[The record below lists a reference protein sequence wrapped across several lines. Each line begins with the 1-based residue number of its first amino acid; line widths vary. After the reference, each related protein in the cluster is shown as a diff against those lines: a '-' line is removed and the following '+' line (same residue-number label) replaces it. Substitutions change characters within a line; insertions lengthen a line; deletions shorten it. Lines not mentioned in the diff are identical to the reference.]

1 MLTVKIKIKIVTMYI
16 GIEGTDALKGER
28 ESTATIIAPFDLS
41 WMNHD
46 QALDEISLYY
56 LAGVA
61 ESLGDADDTDV
72 LFKRYAGVRSLCWYQ
87 DRKRTQMTFLQVMDY
102 DIAG

>member
-1 MLTVKIKIKIVTMYI
+1 MLSVKVKFKIVTMYI

-28 ESTATIIAPFDLS
+28 ESMATITAPFDLS
-41 WMNHD
+41 GMNHD
-46 QALDEISLYY
+46 QALNEISLYY

-72 LFKRYAGVRSLCWYQ
+72 IFKRFAGVRSLCWYQ

-102 DIAG
+102 DIIG

>member
-1 MLTVKIKIKIVTMYI
+1 MLSVKVKFRIVTMYI

-28 ESTATIIAPFDLS
+28 ESMATITAPFDLS
-41 WMNHD
+41 GMNHD
-46 QALDEISLYY
+46 QALDEISRYY

-72 LFKRYAGVRSLCWYQ
+72 IFKRYAGVWSLCWYR
-87 DRKRTQMTFLQVMDY
+87 DIKRTQMTFLQVMDY
-102 DIAG
+102 DIIG